1 MTTNDITF
9 IVVEFVKD
17 KSLAVIPSSWL
28 IQPDKAVW
36 PPLDSNSCQKMIK
49 RKDPPESAWE
59 VFTVKKRL
67 RTGKTL

>member
-36 PPLDSNSCQKMIK
+36 PPLHGSRCQKMAK
-49 RKDPPESAWE
+49 RKDPQESAWE
-59 VFTVKKRL
+59 VFTVKEWL